1 MIINE
6 TTKSLEEQVYLS
18 LEEAIITG
26 EYKKGDALTEMSLSK
41 KLGVS
46 RTPIRAALARLS
58 KEGLVEISP
67 NRGAVVVGV
76 TDEDLSDVYRIRIR
90 LEGLASAMAATRITD
105 KEKRE
110 LLEALELS
118 EFYLS
123 KGDTEKLK
131 ELDTSFHRI
140 IYKASGSRVLA
151 GILCD
156 LHQNIRSYRKLSL
169 TVPGRL
175 ERSIS
180 EHRDIYNAIASG
192 SPSEADKLTSEHIE
206 QAMNNTLLAIN
217 SES

>member
-6 TTKSLEEQVYLS
+6 TTKSLEEQVYIA
-18 LEEAIITG
+18 LEESIIAG
-26 EYKKGDALTEMSLSK
+26 EYSKGDALTETSLSK

-76 TDEDLSDVYRIRIR
+76 TDGDLSDVYRIRTR
-90 LEGLASAMAATRITD
+90 LEGLASAMAATRISDT
-105 KEKRE
+105 EKKE

-118 EFYLS
+118 EFYLG

-131 ELDTSFHRI
+131 ELDTAFHKI
-140 IYKASGSRVLA
+140 IYKASGSRMICN
-151 GILCD
+151 ILSD
-156 LHQNIRSYRKLSL
+156 LHQNIRLYRKLSL
-169 TVPGRL
+169 AVPGRL
-175 ERSIS
+175 EKSIK

-192 SPSEADKLTSEHIE
+192 NADEADRLTSEHIE
-206 QAMNNTLLAIN
+206 CAMQNTLSAIKN
-217 SES
+217 GV

>member
-6 TTKSLEEQVYLS
+6 TTKSLEEQVYLA
-18 LEEAIITG
+18 LEEAIIAG
-26 EYKKGDALTEMSLSK
+26 EYKKGDSLTEMSLSK

-90 LEGLASAMAATRITD
+90 LEGLASAMAATRISD
-105 KEKRE
+105 EEKGE
-110 LLEALELS
+110 LLETLELS
-118 EFYLS
+118 EFYLG

-131 ELDTSFHRI
+131 ELDTAFHKI
-140 IYKASGSRVLA
+140 VYKASGSRMVCS
-151 GILCD
+151 ILSD

-169 TVPGRL
+169 AVPGRL
-175 ERSIS
+175 EKSIK

-192 SPSEADKLTSEHIE
+192 DADEADRLTSDHIE
-206 QAMNNTLLAIN
+206 RAMQNTISAIKN
-217 SES
+217 GV

>member
-6 TTKSLEEQVYLS
+6 TTKSLEEQVYLA
-18 LEEAIITG
+18 LEEAIIAG
-26 EYKKGDALTEMSLSK
+26 EYKKGDSLTEMSLSK

-90 LEGLASAMAATRITD
+90 LEGLASAMAATRISD
-105 KEKRE
+105 EEKGE
-110 LLEALELS
+110 LLETLELS
-118 EFYLS
+118 EFYLG

-131 ELDTSFHRI
+131 ELDTAFHKVV
-140 IYKASGSRVLA
+140 YKASGSRMICS
-151 GILCD
+151 ILSD

-169 TVPGRL
+169 AVPGRL
-175 ERSIS
+175 EKSIK

-192 SPSEADKLTSEHIE
+192 NADEADRLTSEHIE
-206 QAMNNTLLAIN
+206 CAMQNTISAIKN
-217 SES
+217 GV

>member
-6 TTKSLEEQVYLS
+6 TAKSLEEQVYLA

-26 EYKKGDALTEMSLSK
+26 EYKKGDSMTEMSLSK

-46 RTPIRAALARLS
+46 RTPIRAALGRLG
-58 KEGLVEISP
+58 KEGLVEMSP

-90 LEGLASAMAATRITD
+90 LEGLASSMAAKRISDT
-105 KEKRE
+105 EKAE

-118 EFYLS
+118 EFYLG

-131 ELDTSFHRI
+131 ELDTAFHRI
-140 IYKASGSRVLA
+140 IYKASGSRMICK
-151 GILCD
+151 ILSD
-156 LHQNIRSYRKLSL
+156 LHQNIRTYRKLSI

-175 ERSIS
+175 EKSIG
-180 EHRDIYNAIASG
+180 EHREIYNAIAAG
-192 SPSEADKLTSEHIE
+192 NADEADRLTSEHIE
-206 QAMNNTLLAIN
+206 HAMRNTLSVIN
-217 SES
+217 NGV

>member
-6 TTKSLEEQVYLS
+6 TTKSLEEQVYLA
-18 LEEAIITG
+18 LEEAIIAG
-26 EYKKGDALTEMSLSK
+26 EYKKGDSLTEMSLSK

-90 LEGLASAMAATRITD
+90 LEGLASAMAATRISD
-105 KEKRE
+105 EEKGE
-110 LLEALELS
+110 LLETLELS
-118 EFYLS
+118 EFYLG

-131 ELDTSFHRI
+131 ELDTAFHKVV
-140 IYKASGSRVLA
+140 YKASGSRMICS
-151 GILCD
+151 ILSD

-169 TVPGRL
+169 AVPGRL
-175 ERSIS
+175 EKSIK

-192 SPSEADKLTSEHIE
+192 DADEADRLTSDHIE
-206 QAMNNTLLAIN
+206 RAMQNTISAIKN
-217 SES
+217 GV

>member
-6 TTKSLEEQVYLS
+6 TTKSLEEQVYLA
-18 LEEAIITG
+18 LEEAIIAG
-26 EYKKGDALTEMSLSK
+26 EYKKGDSLTEMSLSK

-90 LEGLASAMAATRITD
+90 LEGLASAMAATRMSD
-105 KEKRE
+105 EEKGE
-110 LLEALELS
+110 LLETLELS
-118 EFYLS
+118 EFYLG

-131 ELDTSFHRI
+131 ELDTAFHKI
-140 IYKASGSRVLA
+140 VYKASGSRMICS
-151 GILCD
+151 ILSD

-169 TVPGRL
+169 TVPCRL
-175 ERSIS
+175 EKSIK

-192 SPSEADKLTSEHIE
+192 DADEADRLTSDHIE
-206 QAMNNTLLAIN
+206 RAMQNTISAIKN
-217 SES
+217 GV

>member
-6 TTKSLEEQVYLS
+6 TTKSLEEQVYLA
-18 LEEAIITG
+18 LEEAIIAG
-26 EYKKGDALTEMSLSK
+26 EYKKGDSLTEMSLSK

-90 LEGLASAMAATRITD
+90 LEGLASAMAATRISD
-105 KEKRE
+105 EEKGE
-110 LLEALELS
+110 LLETLELS
-118 EFYLS
+118 EFYLG

-131 ELDTSFHRI
+131 ELDTAFHKVV
-140 IYKASGSRVLA
+140 YKASGSRMICS
-151 GILCD
+151 ILSD

-169 TVPGRL
+169 AVPGRL
-175 ERSIS
+175 EKSIK

-192 SPSEADKLTSEHIE
+192 NADEADRLTSDHIE
-206 QAMNNTLLAIN
+206 RAMQNTISAIKN
-217 SES
+217 GV

>member
-6 TTKSLEEQVYLS
+6 TTKSLEEQVYLA
-18 LEEAIITG
+18 LEEAIIAG
-26 EYKKGDALTEMSLSK
+26 EYNKGDALTETSLSK

-90 LEGLASAMAATRITD
+90 LEGLASAMAATRISDT
-105 KEKRE
+105 EKKE

-118 EFYLS
+118 EFYLG

-131 ELDTSFHRI
+131 ELDTAFHKI
-140 IYKASGSRVLA
+140 VYKASGSRMIYN
-151 GILCD
+151 ILSD

-175 ERSIS
+175 EKSIK

-192 SPSEADKLTSEHIE
+192 NADEADKLTSEHIE
-206 QAMNNTLLAIN
+206 CAMQNTIAAIN
-217 SES
+217 NKS

>member
-6 TTKSLEEQVYLS
+6 TAKSLEEQVYLS
-18 LEEAIITG
+18 LEEGIITG
-26 EYKKGDALTEMSLSK
+26 EYKKGEALTEMSLSK

-58 KEGLVEISP
+58 KEGLVEIST
-67 NRGAVVVGV
+67 NRGAVVTGV
-76 TDEDLSDVYRIRIR
+76 SDEDLSDVYRIRTR
-90 LEGLASAMAATRITD
+90 LEGLASAMAAARITE
-105 KEKRE
+105 KEKSE
-110 LLEALELS
+110 LLEMLELS
-118 EFYLS
+118 EFYLG

-151 GILCD
+151 NILSD

-175 ERSIS
+175 EKSIS
-180 EHRDIYNAIASG
+180 EHRDIYNAIISG
-192 SPSEADKLTSEHIE
+192 SADEADKLTSEHIE
-206 QAMNNTLLAIN
+206 QAMKNTLSAIK
-217 SES
+217 SEG

>member
-6 TTKSLEEQVYLS
+6 TTKSLEEQVYIA
-18 LEEAIITG
+18 LEESIIAG
-26 EYKKGDALTEMSLSK
+26 EYSKGDALTETSLSK

-90 LEGLASAMAATRITD
+90 LEGLASAMAASRISEV
-105 KEKRE
+105 EKKE

-118 EFYLS
+118 EFYLI

-131 ELDTSFHRI
+131 ELDTAFHKI
-140 IYKASGSRVLA
+140 VYKASGSRMICN
-151 GILCD
+151 ILSD

-175 ERSIS
+175 EKSIK

-192 SPSEADKLTSEHIE
+192 NADEADRLTSEHIE
-206 QAMNNTLLAIN
+206 CAMQNTLAAIKN
-217 SES
+217 GV

>member
-6 TTKSLEEQVYLS
+6 TTKSLEEQVYLA
-18 LEEAIITG
+18 LEEAIIAG
-26 EYKKGDALTEMSLSK
+26 EYKKGDSLTEMSLSK

-90 LEGLASAMAATRITD
+90 LEGLASAMAATRISD
-105 KEKRE
+105 EEKGE
-110 LLEALELS
+110 LLETLELS
-118 EFYLS
+118 EFYLG

-131 ELDTSFHRI
+131 ELDTAFHKI
-140 IYKASGSRVLA
+140 VYKASGSRMICS
-151 GILCD
+151 ILSD

-175 ERSIS
+175 EKSIK

-192 SPSEADKLTSEHIE
+192 DADEADRLTSDHIE
-206 QAMNNTLLAIN
+206 RAMQNTISAIKN
-217 SES
+217 GV